1 MNVEGTSILDQTKI
15 FLKRKFSEYYLHN
28 ELELPPE
35 FEKREVAFVPLE
47 SLPVFMMYR
56 HLSFAPQ
63 ELKSYITDQVPAN
76 IYYSSAYYENP
87 RAEKMEDKGWQGADL
102 IFDIDADHLPI
113 KDTSLQTSLKAAKKE
128 ITALADVVVSDL
140 GLDKKHVKIVFSG
153 GRGYHLHVYDPR
165 FKKLDSSERREIIDY
180 LMLND
185 INFDFR
191 IPKSSQG
198 ERIRQC
204 MKELSSY
211 LLEEDRLEKL
221 LKRYRLK
228 DKKKEIIT
236 ILSTGN
242 FEKLAKSKEKR
253 GLFQSLFDKCV
264 STVGLNFDAP
274 VTADIKR
281 LIRLPNSLHG
291 KTGFR
296 AMPVN
301 YNNLNDFD
309 PLRDSTPFGDH
320 EVKVRVRKIRKDDL
334 SWAYNELGG
343 YPSPGDRIK
352 VPEYV
357 AVFMFCRG
365 MALYGH

>member
-1 MNVEGTSILDQTKI
+1 MEGASILDQTKI
-15 FLKRKFSEYYLHN
+15 FLKRKFGEYYLNN

-35 FEKREVAFVPLE
+35 FENRELAFVPLE

-56 HLSFAPQ
+56 HLSFTPQ
-63 ELKSYITDQVPAN
+63 EFKSYITDQVPAN

-113 KDTSLQTSLKAAKKE
+113 KDTSLQGSLKAAKKE
-128 ITALADVVVSDL
+128 IIKLADVLVSDL
-140 GLDKKHVKIVFSG
+140 GLDKRHVKIVFSG

-185 INFDFR
+185 VNFEFK

-198 ERIRQC
+198 RRIRQC
-204 MKELSSY
+204 MKDISSY

-221 LKRYRLK
+221 LKNYGLK
-228 DKKKEIIT
+228 DKREEIT
-236 ILSTGN
+236 SILSTGN
-242 FEKLAKSKEKR
+242 FEKLAKSKKKR
-253 GLFQSLFDKCV
+253 KLFQSLFDKCV
-264 STVGLNFDAP
+264 STAGLNFDAP

-281 LIRLPNSLHG
+281 LIRLPSSLHG

-301 YNNLNDFD
+301 YNKLNDFD
-309 PLRDSTPFGDH
+309 PLRDSTPFGDQK
-320 EVKVRVRKIRKDDL
+320 VKVRVRKIKKDDL
-334 SWAYNELGG
+334 SWAYDELGG
-343 YPSPGDRIK
+343 YPDPGDKIK
-352 VPEYV
+352 VPEYI

>member
-1 MNVEGTSILDQTKI
+1 MNVEGASILDQTKI
-15 FLKRKFSEYYLHN
+15 FLKRKFGEYYQSG
-28 ELELPPE
+28 ELDFPPE
-35 FEKREVAFVPLE
+35 FEKRELAFVPLE

-63 ELKSYITDQVPAN
+63 EFRSYIVDNVPAN

-113 KDTSLQTSLKAAKKE
+113 KDTSLQASLQAAKKE
-128 ITALADVVVSDL
+128 IIKLADVIISDL
-140 GLDKKHVKIVFSG
+140 GINKKHIKIVFSG
-153 GRGYHLHVYDPR
+153 SRGYHLHVYDYR
-165 FKKLDSSERREIIDY
+165 FKKLSSSERREIIDY

-185 INFDFR
+185 INFDFK

-198 ERIRQC
+198 MRIRQC
-204 MKELSSY
+204 MRELSYY

-221 LKRYRLK
+221 LKKYKL
-228 DKKKEIIT
+228 KKKRDEVT
-236 ILSTGN
+236 FILSTGD
-242 FEKLAKSKEKR
+242 FERLARSKEKR
-253 GLFQSLFDKCV
+253 ELFRSLFDKCV
-264 STVGLNFDAP
+264 SRVGINFDAP

-291 KTGFR
+291 KTGFK
-296 AMPVN
+296 AMPVK
-301 YNNLNDFD
+301 YNKLDDFD
-309 PLRDSTPFGDH
+309 PFTDSTPFG
-320 EVKVRVRKIRKDDL
+320 EQKIKVRVRKIRKDDL
-334 SWAYNELGG
+334 SWAVDELGG
-343 YPSPGDRIK
+343 YPGQGDKIK
-352 VPEYV
+352 VPEYI

>member
-1 MNVEGTSILDQTKI
+1 MGGASILDQTKI
-15 FLKRKFSEYYLHN
+15 FLKRKFGEYYSNN
-28 ELELPPE
+28 ELKLPPE
-35 FEKREVAFVPLE
+35 FEKRELAFVPLE
-47 SLPVFMMYR
+47 SLPVFMMHR
-56 HLSFAPQ
+56 HLSFTPQ
-63 ELKSYITDQVPAN
+63 EFRSYIVENVPAN

-87 RAEKMEDKGWQGADL
+87 QAEKMEDKGWQGADL

-113 KDTSLQTSLKAAKKE
+113 KDTSLQASLKAAKKE
-128 ITALADVVVSDL
+128 VIELADVLISDL
-140 GLDKKHVKIVFSG
+140 GIDKKYIKIVFSG
-153 GRGYHLHVYDPR
+153 SRGYHLHVYDPR

-185 INFDFR
+185 INFDFK

-198 ERIRQC
+198 KRIRQC
-204 MKELSSY
+204 MEEIASY
-211 LLEEDRLEKL
+211 LREEDRLEKL
-221 LKRYRLK
+221 LKKYKLK
-228 DKKKEIIT
+228 DKREEVIF

-242 FEKLAKSKEKR
+242 FEKLAKSKRK
-253 GLFQSLFDKCV
+253 GKLFQSLFNKCA
-264 STVGLNFDAP
+264 SRVGLNFDAP

-301 YNNLNDFD
+301 YNKLDDFD
-309 PLRDSTPFGDH
+309 PLRDSAPFG
-320 EVKVRVRKIRKDDL
+320 EQKVKVRVRKIRKEDL
-334 SWAYNELGG
+334 SWAYDELGE
-343 YPSPGDRIK
+343 YPSPGDKIK
-352 VPEYV
+352 VPEYI